1 MKEVNEQMKMRAGLY
16 SRFWVGVTVVL
27 SIVVIL
33 CGFPAFTKKFGLPA
47 SLLWT
52 FAAVLGV
59 WATYFVRA
67 RMFSGRSPSNKT
79 QESGPRRGPGR

>member
-1 MKEVNEQMKMRAGLY
+1 MKMRSGLR

-33 CGFPAFTKKFGLPA
+33 CGLPAFTKKFGLPA
-47 SLLWT
+47 SLFWT

-59 WATYFVRA
+59 WATYLVRTYI
-67 RMFSGRSPSNKT
+67 FSRHS
-79 QESGPRRGPGR
+79 RF

>member
-1 MKEVNEQMKMRAGLY
+1 MKMRSGLR

-33 CGFPAFTKKFGLPA
+33 CGFPAFTKKFGFPA
-47 SLLWT
+47 SLLWS

-59 WATYFVRA
+59 WATYLVLA
-67 RMFSGRSPSNKT
+67 YIFSSRSSANKT
-79 QESGPRRGPGR
+79 KRE

>member
-1 MKEVNEQMKMRAGLY
+1 MEAVKEVNDQMKMRSGLY

-27 SIVVIL
+27 SIVVIV
-33 CGFPAFTKKFGLPA
+33 CGFPAFTRKFGFPA

-59 WATYFVRA
+59 WAAYLIHA
-67 RMFSGRSPSNKT
+67 YIFSGRSQTNKT
-79 QESGPRRGPGR
+79 KER

>member
-1 MKEVNEQMKMRAGLY
+1 MEAVKEMNEQIKMRLGLC

-33 CGFPAFTKKFGLPA
+33 CGFPAFMKKFAFPA

-59 WATYFVRA
+59 WATYLIRA
-67 RMFSGRSPSNKT
+67 YIFSGRPPTNKT
-79 QESGPRRGPGR
+79 KEG

>member
-1 MKEVNEQMKMRAGLY
+1 MRELNEQTKMRAGLY
-16 SRFWVGVTVVL
+16 SKFWVGVTVVL

-33 CGFPAFTKKFGLPA
+33 CGFPAFTKKFGFPA

-59 WATYFVRA
+59 WATYLIRA
-67 RMFSGRSPSNKT
+67 YIFSIHSRTNKT
-79 QESGPRRGPGR
+79 EEVP

>member
-1 MKEVNEQMKMRAGLY
+1 MKMRSGLR

-33 CGFPAFTKKFGLPA
+33 CGFPAFTKKFGFPA
-47 SLLWT
+47 SLLWS

-59 WATYFVRA
+59 WATYLIRA
-67 RMFSGRSPSNKT
+67 YIFSGRSSANKT
-79 QESGPRRGPGR
+79 KRE

>member
-1 MKEVNEQMKMRAGLY
+1 MRSGLY

-27 SIVVIL
+27 SIVVVL
-33 CGFPAFTKKFGLPA
+33 CGFPAFHRKFGFPA

-59 WATYFVRA
+59 WATYFIRA

-79 QESGPRRGPGR
+79 QENRSRGGLDR